1 MAIFLSGL
9 AALIWGVADFLGGF
23 ATKKSTAVWVSFLA
37 AAAGLAMALIA
48 SPLISDLILIEI
60 AWGCAAGVGG
70 ALGIGLLYHG
80 LGVGPVGVVAPIS
93 AVVAAVVPFVVGVA
107 FFSERPSAQALIGS
121 ALAFIAILMITFERT
136 ETQTTKGI
144 ILVATSAGVGF
155 GLFFVFLNFTSP
167 DAGLWPLVGSK
178 GTNTLLL
185 GIMVA
190 FQRTYRISE
199 RTYRLPLLAGVLDM
213 AANVAVLFA
222 LRTGPLSMVAVVTGL
237 YPITT
242 IVLARNILHE
252 HFRTVQLAG
261 IALALSATALI
272 ASG

>member
-1 MAIFLSGL
+1 MAVFLSGL
-9 AALIWGVADFLGGF
+9 AALVWGVADFLGGF
-23 ATKKSTAVWVSFLA
+23 ATKKSATTWVSFLA

-48 SPLISDLILIEI
+48 SPLISDLILVEI

-136 ETQTTKGI
+136 ETRATKGI
-144 ILVATSAGVGF
+144 ILMATGAGVGF

-185 GIMVA
+185 GIVVA
-190 FQRTYRISE
+190 FQRTYRVSE

-252 HFRTVQLAG
+252 HFRKVQLAG
-261 IALALSATALI
+261 IALALAATALI
-272 ASG
+272 AGG